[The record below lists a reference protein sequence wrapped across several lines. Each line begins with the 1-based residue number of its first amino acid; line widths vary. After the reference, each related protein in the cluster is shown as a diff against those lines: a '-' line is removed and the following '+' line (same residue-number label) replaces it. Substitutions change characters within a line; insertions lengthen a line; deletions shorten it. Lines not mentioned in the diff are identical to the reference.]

1 MSSDDIV
8 EKGSLEEGKPL
19 DALETSTPHAEIA
32 SILAKFSPEDERKL
46 LWKIDVTLIPWLS
59 LLFLLSFLD
68 RSSIGNASLYGMR
81 KDLHLTDQKYLWAL
95 SVFFFSYAAFEIPS
109 NLVVRRLKPYFW
121 FSFIMVAWGTVMVA
135 QGLVHNSSGLL
146 TVRWFLGATEAGLFP
161 GINYYLSCWY
171 KRRELG
177 IRAAAF
183 FSAATLSAA
192 FGGLLAAALSNLH
205 GVGGKPAWAWIFII
219 EGLITVVVGVAS
231 YWLVKDFPEHAKFL
245 TEDERAFVIA
255 RLQADDQ
262 RTAGGDEKL
271 SRRHVWAAVKDWK
284 TWFGMLCF
292 AGVMVPVYSHALFA
306 PSIINQLGYKA
317 TAANLMSV
325 PPAFLGF
332 IACITTGY
340 TADRTGRRGLYNV
353 VLFSIAIVAYVI
365 LIASRNTKLSYF
377 AFYLA
382 SLGTSSIIPDLSL
395 TLYLYPCQWQITV
408 SFYQPIRCGC
418 FCAPW
423 PRDNSLLI
431 FEFSAWLSNNVEGP
445 HKRAVSLAM
454 MIGFANLNAPAMVN
468 VYRAAYT
475 PWYRPGHCV
484 VVGYAVMGL
493 VSSIVF
499 IYKLDRENKARDAG
513 LRDER
518 ILADLRGGKD
528 TSSDSEIE
536 SKYSGGT
543 YETVNEARKEKGDLW
558 SGYRYIL

>member
-1 MSSDDIV
+1 MNSKDVI
-8 EKGSLEEGKPL
+8 EKGSLEEGKPF
-19 DALETSTPHAEIA
+19 DTLETSTPDADIA

-46 LWKIDVTLIPWLS
+46 LWKIDLTLVPWLS

-109 NLVVRRLKPYFW
+109 NLVVRRLKPYVW
-121 FSFIMVAWGTVMVA
+121 FSFIMVVWGTVMVA

-146 TVRWFLGATEAGLFP
+146 AVRWFLGATEAGLFP

-177 IRAAAF
+177 KRAAVF
-183 FSAATLSAA
+183 FSAATLAAA

-219 EGLITVVVGVAS
+219 EGLITVVVGAAS
-231 YWLVKDFPEHAKFL
+231 YWAIQDFPEHAKFL
-245 TEDERAFVIA
+245 TEEERAFVIA

-262 RTAGGDEKL
+262 RSAGGEEKL

-284 TWFGMLCF
+284 TWFGSELDLLLLHSE
-292 AGVMVPVYSHALFA
+292 VPVYSQALFA

-332 IACITTGY
+332 IVCISVGY
-340 TADRTGRRGLYNV
+340 MADRTGRRGFYNV

-377 AFYLA
+377 AIYLA
-382 SLGTSSIIPDLSL
+382 SLGDGCLL
-395 TLYLYPCQWQITV
+395 TYDP
-408 SFYQPIRCGC
+408 
-418 FCAPW
+418 
-423 PRDNSLLI
+423 
-431 FEFSAWLSNNVEGP
+431 SAWLSNNVEGS

-475 PWYRPGHCV
+475 PWYRPGHCLV
-484 VVGYAVMGL
+484 LSYAVMGL
-493 VSSIVF
+493 ISSIVF

-518 ILADLRGGKD
+518 ILADLPGGKD
-528 TSSDSEIE
+528 ASVDSETE
-536 SKYSGGT
+536 SRYPGGT
-543 YETVNEARKEKGDLW
+543 YKTVDEARREKGDLW